1 MQPKKKKSMIKCN
14 VTVCGIVA
22 KSAAM
27 RTNKEGTAF
36 LAVPVTVAVPA
47 KSGSGKT
54 IEISVRKDGSEAE
67 VTDYRVGTRIE
78 VTGTLTLKKRGERL
92 YFNLSASTVNFSPET
107 NEDALTGEMEFRGK
121 VGKNIEECTDKKGNP
136 YIQFSAHSTEKVD
149 ETFESIWVRFF
160 RFDAVREEWLQPGCR
175 VQVKGGLNISVYED
189 RLNLACKVEEMSEA
203 IKPEYN
209 TND

>member
-1 MQPKKKKSMIKCN
+1 
-14 VTVCGIVA
+14 
-22 KSAAM
+22 M
-27 RTNKEGTAF
+27 RTNKEGTAC